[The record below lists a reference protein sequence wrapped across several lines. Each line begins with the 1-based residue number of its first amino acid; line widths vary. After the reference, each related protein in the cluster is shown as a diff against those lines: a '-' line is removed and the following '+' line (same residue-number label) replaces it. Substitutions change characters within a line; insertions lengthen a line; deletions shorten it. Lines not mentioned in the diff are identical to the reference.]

1 MIKQRIILLSL
12 LFLNIFNL
20 QAQEREAVKA
30 TIDSFFSCLH
40 RGDSVQMEEIM
51 TSTAS
56 MRTLTAKGI
65 QNTPLE
71 TFLMAIARPRPNKW
85 EEKLWSY
92 QINIDGDMAT
102 AWTDYTFYLDSV
114 QSHCGVN
121 QFLLIKSPEKGWQI
135 QDVIDTRR
143 KEGCLEESRE
153 DVAKKKIDKLMDEW
167 HLAAAEADAD
177 AFYGKMTEDGIYIGT
192 DISERWLRDELRSWA
207 KSAFDKA
214 PAWDFK
220 AKDRTIYLDP
230 NDPTIA
236 WLEESLDT
244 WMGPCRG
251 SAVLKETAEGWRI
264 KHYHLAVAVPN
275 DAIDQYLKILGLKRP
290 KKK

>member
-1 MIKQRIILLSL
+1 MQRIFLLSL
-12 LFLNIFNL
+12 IFLISFNL
-20 QAQEREAVKA
+20 KAQEREAVKA

-40 RGDSVQMEEIM
+40 RGDSIQMAEIM
-51 TSTAS
+51 SPTAT
-56 MRTLTAKGI
+56 MRSLTPRGV
-65 QNTPLE
+65 QSTPLE

-121 QFLLIKSPEKGWQI
+121 QFLLIKSASKGWEI
-135 QDVIDTRR
+135 QDIIDTRR
-143 KEGCLEESRE
+143 KEGCLDESRE
-153 DVAKKKIDKLMDEW
+153 DLAKKAIHQLMDAW
-167 HLAAAEADAD
+167 HKAAAEADAD

-220 AKDRTIYLDP
+220 AKDRVIYLDP
-230 NDPTIA
+230 NDADLA
-236 WLEESLDT
+236 WLEETLET

-251 SAVLKETAEGWRI
+251 SAVLKRTTDGWRI

-275 DAIDQYLKILGLKRP
+275 DAIDKYLKIIGRKQP